1 MGISYT
7 IINEGTIKNSL
18 VIKIY
23 DNKTL
28 STKSNSITFSTSF
41 IPIILLNSTG
51 NAEEKNILIE
61 IKILNIKRN

>member
-41 IPIILLNSTG
+41 IPIVLLNSTG
-51 NAEEKNILIE
+51 NDEEKNILIE

>member
-23 DNKTL
+23 DSETL
-28 STKSNSITFSTSF
+28 STKSNSIAFSLALF
-41 IPIILLNSTG
+41 Q
-51 NAEEKNILIE
+51 
-61 IKILNIKRN
+61 